1 MIVYRAEGAA
11 LDSSFVGWGETHQSL
26 LSSLSAGSPPK
37 QPEGQN
43 TKRLRNYSFN
53 YFCASLEDNTLL
65 KELKKHKE
73 KEPKAK
79 MIQLVILEVSGD
91 TTQPSVFKIY

>member
-43 TKRLRNYSFN
+43 TKLRNYSFN
-53 YFCASLEDNTLL
+53 YFVQAWRMIHYWKNLSLRKKNKCKKYTAGNLGSKRWHNT
-65 KELKKHKE
+65 
-73 KEPKAK
+73 AK
-79 MIQLVILEVSGD
+79 S
-91 TTQPSVFKIY
+91 F

>member
-65 KELKKHKE
+65 KELKSIKK
-73 KEPKAK
+73 KNQRQKWY
-79 MIQLVILEVSGD
+79 SW
-91 TTQPSVFKIY
+91 